1 MDGLPFFDF
10 NNPWVS
16 LIQLALVFFLPRLV
30 GWVTDRYA
38 EGWKKAVLLGVL
50 ALAGSVLTF
59 LLDVAVANA
68 WATLDWI
75 ALLNLIINFVI
86 TWAAAN
92 ATYLGFLS
100 KLPSTERSQAGGL
113 HLFAPRHRASI

>member
-59 LLDVAVANA
+59 LLDVAVADA
-68 WATLDWI
+68 WSSLDWI
-75 ALLNLIINFVI
+75 ALLNLVANFVI

-92 ATYLGFLS
+92 ATYLGFLKS
-100 KLPSTERSQAGGL
+100 LPSTERSQSKGL
-113 HLFAPRHRASI
+113 HLFAPRHSV